1 MKRFLLFLLLV
12 SLVITIGY
20 LPVTATNDLADE
32 IKEAK
37 ILNAYWV
44 GDYQVPAF
52 SSLKRNSFL
61 IEIKFSED
69 NPSDVQIQNFFTKAG
84 YHFQL
89 KTKGQKSLSAIGY
102 QYGNYKINDQNITGL
117 WLFVDSKEIVN
128 IKTDIPY
135 ELIPQKKNKK
145 FRWIIKNKIIFRNL
159 SEVKFST
166 YKDPITEFLSR
177 GEPFGPKAVETIP
190 FSFVNGFIIINARIN
205 NSEKEYRFIVDTGAG
220 SIVIDDEVAAELKLE
235 KKMDGRASDYYD
247 SKAFDIVFI
256 RRLTVGKVG
265 VENCGAIVIDLKL
278 LDDYQVDG
286 LIGYNFLKFY
296 NIEINYERQLIS
308 FARENILPP
317 QSGLKVDL
325 YLKSNRQI
333 TAELIMGTIR
343 TEAIID
349 TGFTSKTYLLIPL
362 KLIDEY
368 QSILSCE
375 PIKAKGN
382 VVTSIIGHSVGMIAK
397 VNSMKLGDFYTEN
410 LPVTLDNGNSIVI
423 GSKFLSCFNV
433 IFDYPAMKMYL
444 TPIDSRKMATNI
456 FSYGFGSGKDKTGK
470 IRIYTIFKGSPAD
483 LSGLVVGDEIRKIYN
498 QTNIELTYEEL
509 LNLLDSENDQ
519 TIKLLIS
526 NHTGEREVV
535 LNKTMLLPE

>member
-1 MKRFLLFLLLV
+1 
-12 SLVITIGY
+12 
-20 LPVTATNDLADE
+20 
-32 IKEAK
+32 
-37 ILNAYWV
+37 
-44 GDYQVPAF
+44 
-52 SSLKRNSFL
+52 
-61 IEIKFSED
+61 
-69 NPSDVQIQNFFTKAG
+69 
-84 YHFQL
+84 
-89 KTKGQKSLSAIGY
+89 
-102 QYGNYKINDQNITGL
+102 
-117 WLFVDSKEIVN
+117 
-128 IKTDIPY
+128 
-135 ELIPQKKNKK
+135 
-145 FRWIIKNKIIFRNL
+145 
-159 SEVKFST
+159 
-166 YKDPITEFLSR
+166 
-177 GEPFGPKAVETIP
+177 
-190 FSFVNGFIIINARIN
+190 
-205 NSEKEYRFIVDTGAG
+205 
-220 SIVIDDEVAAELKLE
+220 
-235 KKMDGRASDYYD
+235 
-247 SKAFDIVFI
+247 
-256 RRLTVGKVG
+256 
-265 VENCGAIVIDLKL
+265 
-278 LDDYQVDG
+278 
-286 LIGYNFLKFY
+286 
-296 NIEINYERQLIS
+296 EINYERQLIS